1 MDCSNIIWVA
11 AYPKSESTWLREI
24 INYIISPDMQSMN
37 SIPSFHKQFPEDAP
51 VHNLGNGSARVIR
64 THFYPGSPR
73 MGGYTGD
80 CIGAITIYRHPLDIL
95 LSAINY
101 AKLKNR
107 EDYFK
112 NGKIKAVENIIED
125 NEITYYVDK
134 FIANDGVEYLHF
146 AGKWSEYQKKWN
158 DFGKQVPYLDLCYE
172 HMVADPKKM
181 VASIFNF
188 FGIDHDDTIID
199 SVIEKAEIRTKL
211 NGGFFW
217 KKRAYNFK
225 QMLPQNIIDY
235 FYCHYED
242 QLNYLGYFEKCTI

>member
-1 MDCSNIIWVA
+1 
-11 AYPKSESTWLREI
+11 
-24 INYIISPDMQSMN
+24 
-37 SIPSFHKQFPEDAP
+37 
-51 VHNLGNGSARVIR
+51 
-64 THFYPGSPR
+64 
-73 MGGYTGD
+73 
-80 CIGAITIYRHPLDIL
+80 
-95 LSAINY
+95 
-101 AKLKNR
+101 
-107 EDYFK
+107 
-112 NGKIKAVENIIED
+112 
-125 NEITYYVDK
+125 
-134 FIANDGVEYLHF
+134 
-146 AGKWSEYQKKWN
+146 
-158 DFGKQVPYLDLCYE
+158 
-172 HMVADPKKM
+172 M

>member
-11 AYPKSESTWLREI
+11 AYPKSGSTWLREI

-125 NEITYYVDK
+125 NEITY
-134 FIANDGVEYLHF
+134 
-146 AGKWSEYQKKWN
+146 
-158 DFGKQVPYLDLCYE
+158 
-172 HMVADPKKM
+172 
-181 VASIFNF
+181 
-188 FGIDHDDTIID
+188 
-199 SVIEKAEIRTKL
+199 
-211 NGGFFW
+211 
-217 KKRAYNFK
+217 
-225 QMLPQNIIDY
+225 
-235 FYCHYED
+235 
-242 QLNYLGYFEKCTI
+242 